1 MTILQ
6 TKTESPESL
15 TPNWFG
21 GLRDMRRERQSSV
34 VEEGDPLET
43 FLPGSHSVVC
53 KPSFFFSNRFC
64 QESGRRE

>member
-1 MTILQ
+1 
-6 TKTESPESL
+6 
-15 TPNWFG
+15 
-21 GLRDMRRERQSSV
+21 MRRERQSSV